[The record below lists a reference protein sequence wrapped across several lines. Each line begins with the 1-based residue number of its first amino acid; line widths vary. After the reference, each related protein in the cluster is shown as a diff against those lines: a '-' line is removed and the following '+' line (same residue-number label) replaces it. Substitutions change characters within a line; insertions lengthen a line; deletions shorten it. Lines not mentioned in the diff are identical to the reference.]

1 MSSLREIA
9 KEKGLRIGTCVDY
22 SVWKDDEEYRDLI
35 AKEFN
40 LLTPESCLSW
50 KYIHPEKEKF
60 DFEKPDALIDFALE
74 NNMDVTGIPL
84 VWHLESPEWLENG
97 DFDSEELEEILK
109 NHIETVVNR
118 YSGRIDTWNVV
129 NEAVNDDGEL
139 RKNLWLE
146 TIGEKYI
153 EKSFRW
159 AAEHSDA
166 ELFYNDYGLPY
177 DEEKR
182 ERVYQLLS
190 KLLDKGVPIDGI
202 GIQMHFIGIRATS
215 DEVAETIQRFQELG
229 LEVRMTEMD
238 IAYQKDEAPANIG
251 EEQAKYYGE
260 VFQTCLENGITSLSI
275 WGVRDNESW
284 INHFRDYD
292 QKYTDRPL
300 LFDKN
305 GNKKKAYSEVKK
317 ELQSGL

>member
-9 KEKGLRIGTCVDY
+9 EEGGLRIGTCVDY
-22 SVWKDDEEYRDLI
+22 DVWEKDEEYRNLV
-35 AKEFN
+35 AKDFN
-40 LLTPESCLSW
+40 LLTPESCLNW

-60 DFEKPDALIDFALE
+60 DFEKPDALIDFAE
-74 NNMDVTGIPL
+74 DNKMKVTGIPL
-84 VWHLESPEWLENG
+84 VWHLENPEWLENG
-97 DFDSEELEEILK
+97 NFSSKELEIILK
-109 NHIETVVNR
+109 NHIKTTVSR

-129 NEAVNDDGEL
+129 NEGVNDDGEL

-146 TIGEKYI
+146 TIGEEYI
-153 EKSFRW
+153 EKAFRW

-177 DEEKR
+177 DKEKR

-190 KLLDKGVPIDGI
+190 NLLDKGVPIDGI
-202 GIQMHFIGIRATS
+202 GLQMHFIGIHATT
-215 DEVAETIQRFQELG
+215 EQIAETIQKFQELG

-238 IAYQKDEAPANIG
+238 IAYQKDEAPENKD
-251 EEQAKYYGE
+251 EEQAEYYGE
-260 VFQTCLENGITSLSI
+260 VFQTCLENGITSLSV

-284 INHFRDYD
+284 INHFRDYNE
-292 QKYTDRPL
+292 KYTDRPL

-305 GNKKKAYSEVKK
+305 GNKKKAYREVKK
-317 ELQSGL
+317 ELQGSL

>member
-1 MSSLREIA
+1 MSNYRFFDTEEDGNGEGREEFCNPLNSAEGQKNWLRGTVEKYAERVRKDGCSRKEA
-9 KEKGLRIGTCVDY
+9 KL
-22 SVWKDDEEYRDLI
+22 
-35 AKEFN
+35 
-40 LLTPESCLSW
+40 
-50 KYIHPEKEKF
+50 YILQCF
-60 DFEKPDALIDFALE
+60 
-74 NNMDVTGIPL
+74 
-84 VWHLESPEWLENG
+84 ENG
-97 DFDSEELEEILK
+97 WEKASEAEELRPE
-109 NHIETVVNR
+109 
-118 YSGRIDTWNVV
+118 
-129 NEAVNDDGEL
+129 
-139 RKNLWLE
+139 
-146 TIGEKYI
+146 I

-190 KLLDKGVPIDGI
+190 NLLDKGVPIDGI

-260 VFQTCLENGITSLSI
+260 VFQTCLENGITSLSV